1 VLYLN
6 GLLLG
11 FQNLCSVTFLEKIL
25 ELIWQVGY
33 IKTGNTT
40 IVNNVIFLAQIFHK
54 DSASVHSTQPKIIKN
69 SNYIQN
75 TDYIC

>member
-54 DSASVHSTQPKIIKN
+54 DSASVHSTQLKIIKN